1 MESLEKDLYS
11 AAFRKWEISPSSKAH
26 GYGPDG
32 ALRTFENDF
41 GEGEYWS
48 YFRGNL
54 FAINSFNMKF
64 TKNWVLRYRCTEHLC
79 IGFYDEIEGV
89 AQRRGAPLSVGA
101 ISVYLGE
108 EDEEYEAR
116 VLEGASAKGT
126 SITFSPDYY
135 RTYLQGRFGSI
146 RDIRRAFLEADGRRD
161 MPDLVDLLRK
171 ARSLPRHGDC
181 GGALLRRGDL
191 GSRRYR
197 HAAFLPVPRK
207 ARRHAPVLRRP
218 QSHRFHLRIHRVQPR
233 RRPFLLPSCGRA
245 LHRADE
251 IENPLQG
258 GNGDVAI
265 PLRRTRAHGGSI
277 QTARRDRL
285 HDSRDRQN
293 GGIRQARRIHGGVP
307 EGQGLHAYAVQK
319 RALAPDRRN
328 EEAPPPTKPIASA
341 SRLKSRAACSTRSA
355 VPEREAPLFLPVIL
369 PGSRGSFSRRL
380 HCGPRSCSRAGVS
393 PSQPPS
399 TRPGLAREP

>member
-161 MPDLVDLLRK
+161 MPDLVNLLRK
-171 ARSLPRHGDC
+171 ARSYQGT
-181 GGALLRRGDL
+181 GI
-191 GSRRYR
+191 
-197 HAAFLPVPRK
+197 AAELFYEGVISE
-207 ARRHAPVLRRP
+207 A
-218 QSHRFHLRIHRVQPR
+218 
-233 RRPFLLPSCGRA
+233 
-245 LHRADE
+245 
-251 IENPLQG
+251 
-258 GNGDVAI
+258 VAI
-265 PLRRTRAHGGSI
+265 VMQHSSLYPEKHGATRLSC
-277 QTARRDRL
+277 
-285 HDSRDRQN
+285 
-293 GGIRQARRIHGGVP
+293 
-307 EGQGLHAYAVQK
+307 E
-319 RALAPDRRN
+319 DRR
-328 EEAPPPTKPIASA
+328 AIDFICGYIASNLGEDLSCSHLAEELYIGQTKLKTLFKAATGMSPSRYVVRERMEEA
-341 SRLKSRAACSTRSA
+341 SRLLVETDSTIAEIGKTVGYAKPGAFTEAFRRDKGCT
-355 VPEREAPLFLPVIL
+355 PTQFRRE
-369 PGSRGSFSRRL
+369 
-380 HCGPRSCSRAGVS
+380 H
-393 PSQPPS
+393 
-399 TRPGLAREP
+399 

>member
-101 ISVYLGE
+101 ISVCLGE

-126 SITFSPDYY
+126 SITF
-135 RTYLQGRFGSI
+135 
-146 RDIRRAFLEADGRRD
+146 
-161 MPDLVDLLRK
+161 
-171 ARSLPRHGDC
+171 
-181 GGALLRRGDL
+181 
-191 GSRRYR
+191 
-197 HAAFLPVPRK
+197 
-207 ARRHAPVLRRP
+207 
-218 QSHRFHLRIHRVQPR
+218 
-233 RRPFLLPSCGRA
+233 
-245 LHRADE
+245 
-251 IENPLQG
+251 PL
-258 GNGDVAI
+258 I
-265 PLRRTRAHGGSI
+265 T
-277 QTARRDRL
+277 TARIFKAG
-285 HDSRDRQN
+285 S
-293 GGIRQARRIHGGVP
+293 
-307 EGQGLHAYAVQK
+307 
-319 RALAPDRRN
+319 
-328 EEAPPPTKPIASA
+328 EASGT
-341 SRLKSRAACSTRSA
+341 
-355 VPEREAPLFLPVIL
+355 
-369 PGSRGSFSRRL
+369 
-380 HCGPRSCSRAGVS
+380 
-393 PSQPPS
+393 
-399 TRPGLAREP
+399 